1 MEEYIDPP
9 AEDIIAKAKEVKDFE
24 EKYSPTDLTRSWKKW
39 CNSYEYRKNEWLF
52 RQGIVN
58 FTKN

>member
-1 MEEYIDPP
+1 MNEYIDPP
-9 AEDIIAKAKEVKDFE
+9 AEDIIAKAEEVKAFE
-24 EKYSPTDLTRSWKKW
+24 EKYGPTDLTRSWKKW
-39 CNSYEYRKNEWLF
+39 CSSYENRKNEWLF